1 MDDEILAVA
10 GASPVRRWMGIAMV
24 AFVGGLSVYVALS
37 SAPFLVWQVFLIG
50 VGALA
55 LGLAEKMRRATE
67 LRLELTSRE
76 LRDSSGQVLARVDQ
90 IKAVDR
96 GFMAFKPSNG
106 FVIQTTEPGARRWR
120 PGMWWRV
127 GRRVGIG
134 GVVPGHQTKAMS
146 DILAAILAQRNE

>member
-1 MDDEILAVA
+1 MDDEILAVV
-10 GASPVRRWMGIAMV
+10 GASPVRRWMGIVMV
-24 AFVGGLSVYVALS
+24 AFVGGLSVYVALT
-37 SAPFLVWQVFLIG
+37 SAPYFVWQVFLIA
-50 VGALA
+50 VGGSA

-67 LRLELTSRE
+67 LKLELTSRE

-120 PGMWWRV
+120 PGLWWRV
-127 GRRVGIG
+127 GRRIGVG
-134 GVVPGHQTKAMS
+134 GVTPGHQTKFMS
-146 DILAAILAQRNE
+146 DILVAMLAERG